1 MRSQAQLSLFAPQQ
15 DKKQDIAQEARSGT
29 FTDNMKLPIHRWF
42 RYSAGFSAAWVEDV
56 LQTSN
61 VRIVLDPFV
70 GSGTVCVA
78 ADKLGIASYGIE
90 SHPFVFRLA
99 RGKIAW
105 PESIN
110 LFEIAIASLI
120 EAAMKLRIK
129 VSKNSTPELILK
141 CYSDE
146 NLYDLYSIK
155 AAYLDLSSGWS
166 KSIDDLV
173 FLTINSILRATSN
186 VGTAQWQYVL
196 PNKTKSRVTSPYTAL
211 DLQSKMMIE
220 DMRFLQSN
228 SKITQANLLQ
238 SDARTLLGV
247 PDKSIDLVVTSPPYA
262 NNYDYADATR
272 LEMTFWGEINSW
284 GDLHESVR
292 KYLICSSSQHASK
305 DKIKLDLL
313 LNNPDIISIA
323 EELST
328 VCKELDEVRKTKGGN
343 KAYHLMI
350 AAYFGD
356 MAKVFKALRR
366 VTKVGATVCLVIGDS
381 APYGVHAPVER
392 WFGELALAYGFDSW
406 EFEKIRDRNVKW
418 KNRKHDVPL
427 HEGRLWI
434 KG

>member
-15 DKKQDIAQEARSGT
+15 DKKQTIAQESRSGT

-392 WFGELALAYGFDSW
+392 WFGELALACGFKSW
-406 EFEKIRDRNVKW
+406 EFEKIRNRNVKW